1 MTHFEARSVLGRP
14 LATFDSIE
22 KLRAFRDERRSRGV
36 NVRGFIVRR
45 TEKELTL

>member
-1 MTHFEARSVLGRP
+1 MTHFEARSVHGRP
-14 LATFDSIE
+14 LATFDSME
-22 KLRAFRDERRSRGV
+22 KLREFKAERLARGV